1 MFFCAGNVHTVGAS
15 DKCFVDSPSGLS
27 VDRGPDSSAQRA
39 LIWSIP
45 QVFSATLRREF
56 NLATEIVSALRS
68 WKKYLLKSFGRDRLR
83 LYFLWGG
90 MLQGI
95 ELAKG

>member
-1 MFFCAGNVHTVGAS
+1 MYIQY
-15 DKCFVDSPSGLS
+15 GLATNALFIRHQAFTLIGDPIQVRS
-27 VDRGPDSSAQRA
+27 V
-39 LIWSIP
+39 L
-45 QVFSATLRREF
+45 LF

-83 LYFLWGG
+83 LYFLCDG